1 MADGARPA
9 LGLSIGA
16 TNLAAVTPDH
26 AITRKPV
33 LTLYRQRPPE
43 VGVPSENPRLDEPGL
58 VINDFVDRVGDRVG
72 IVAADGSVHRS
83 EALVADGLRAL
94 AYAATGG
101 RALPDNVAVTYPAH
115 WAPAAVDALGGAVS
129 RVSEWS
135 HQATPVTLIPDAAA
149 ALFAVRANPGIPAR
163 GTVAV
168 CDFGGSGTSITL
180 VDASA
185 DYQPLG
191 PTVRHHDFSG
201 DLVDQSLL
209 SYVMSEMP
217 GTGSFDPSATAAIG
231 SLNRLRAACRTAKER
246 LSATTVTTLS
256 EAVPGLRGEIRLTR
270 NELEETIR
278 GSLDGVVG
286 VLEESLRRNASGL
299 VAIVTVGGGANIPA
313 VTTSLS
319 GRFGVPVITT
329 PRPQLTAA
337 IGGALRA
344 ARGPGDTS
352 ATTLTPAAPPP
363 VAPPAPEPSAE
374 EYQDVPAAAP
384 VSAMQPALAW
394 SEAQDESRLM
404 PALAS
409 DSGSASGSG
418 SGYTAAR
425 PQMKFEREER
435 PEPEPKAS
443 PIPWYRLPAVIIIS
457 TVVAVLLVGTAV
469 AIGLTSHEKGSKS
482 PGVNTTPRS
491 SAPPPATSESPSPEP
506 PPASTPEPAPT
517 TQAPAPRPQTQ
528 APAPVQTTQAPPPTT
543 EAPAP
548 ATTTVP
554 PPATTTTPPVT
565 TAPPVPQV
573 PQLPGPANPNPPAP
587 PPIPQIPQIPGLPQ
601 LPGIAN
607 VPAVPA
613 VPGRL
618 QAG

>member
-58 VINDFVDRVGDRVG
+58 VITDFVDRVGDRVG

-231 SLNRLRAACRTAKER
+231 SLNRLRAACRAAKER

-409 DSGSASGSG
+409 DSGSGSG

-457 TVVAVLLVGTAV
+457 TIVAVLLVGTAV

-554 PPATTTTPPVT
+554 PPATTTQPPVT